1 MPEPP
6 TNQLHRDASGKFAP
20 GKSGNPRGR
29 PAGSGSSP
37 GVRLRRLIA
46 QHGDEL
52 VSVLVEQAKQGDVTA
67 AVALLDRCVSR
78 LRPMS
83 EPVAVDLTGDRQS
96 VAERLLQGVSV
107 GELSTETASELLS
120 LVGSAQPADAAIQ
133 PIDYEKLDA
142 LYDKAMK
149 EAAVMQARVE
159 AEREAGL
166 RG

>member
-6 TNQLHRDASGKFAP
+6 SNQRPRDANGKFIRGA
-20 GKSGNPRGR
+20 SGNPRGR
-29 PAGSGSSP
+29 PTGSGSSP

-52 VSVLVEQAKQGDVTA
+52 VSVLVEQAKQGDTTA

-83 EPVAVDLTGDRQS
+83 EPVAVDLTGDRQA
-96 VAERLLQGVSV
+96 VAERLLQGVSA
-107 GELSTETASELLS
+107 GELSTETASELLR
-120 LVGSAQPADAAIQ
+120 LIGSAQPVDATIQ
-133 PIDYEKLDA
+133 PINFDKLDE
-142 LYDKAMK
+142 LYDRAMR
-149 EAAVMQARVE
+149 EAAATQARVE
-159 AEREAGL
+159 AERDAGL

>member
-1 MPEPP
+1 MHETPIPP
-6 TNQLHRDASGKFAP
+6 QRDASGKFPP
-20 GKSGNPRGR
+20 GRSGNPRGR
-29 PAGSGSSP
+29 PPGSGSSP

-52 VSVLVEQAKQGDVTA
+52 VQALIEQAKKGDVTA
-67 AVALLDRCVSR
+67 AVALLDRVVAR

-83 EPVAVDLTGDRQS
+83 EPVGIDVTGDRQA
-96 VAERLLQGVSV
+96 VADRLLQAVSA
-107 GELSTETASELLS
+107 GELSTETASQLLA
-120 LVGSAQPADAAIQ
+120 LVAGAQPPDTSLT

-149 EAAVMQARVE
+149 EAAEMQARVE
-159 AEREAGL
+159 SEREAGL

>member
-6 TNQLHRDASGKFAP
+6 TNQRRDASGKFVP

-52 VSVLVEQAKQGDVTA
+52 VQALIGQAKRGDTVA
-67 AVALLDRCVSR
+67 AVALLDRVVAR

-83 EPVAVDLTGDRQS
+83 EPVGIDVTGDRQA
-96 VAERLLQGVSV
+96 VADRLLQAVSA
-107 GELSTETASELLS
+107 GELSTETASQLLA
-120 LVGSAQPADAAIQ
+120 LVAGAQPPDTSLT

-149 EAAVMQARVE
+149 EAAEMQARVE
-159 AEREAGL
+159 SEREAGL

>member
-6 TNQLHRDASGKFAP
+6 TNQRRDASGKFVP

-29 PAGSGSSP
+29 PAGSGPSP

-52 VSVLVEQAKQGDVTA
+52 VQALIEQAKQGDTVA
-67 AVALLDRCVSR
+67 AVALLDRCVAR

-83 EPVAVDLTGDRQS
+83 EPVAVDLTGDRQA
-96 VAERLLQGVSV
+96 VADRLLQAVSA
-107 GELSTETASELLS
+107 GEISTETGAELLA
-120 LVGSAQPADAAIQ
+120 LVGSAQPADTSIT
-133 PIDYEKLDA
+133 PIDFDKLDE
-142 LYDKAMK
+142 LYNRA
-149 EAAVMQARVE
+149 MQASDADQARIE
-159 AEREAGL
+159 AERLAGL